1 MVDSGL
7 YWVLLY
13 TKPRAESWAE
23 LNLRRQGF
31 PTLLPRVNAR
41 GAYVPLFPRYL
52 FVACREDQRIEPLR
66 NTRGVH
72 SIVYCGD
79 RPARVPHE
87 VILEVRQRMNA
98 HGVVTVESPAPIDP
112 LFARAERER
121 VRTLIKLAQ
130 AGFRVVA

>member
-23 LNLRRQGF
+23 INLRRQGF
-31 PTLLPRVNAR
+31 YTLLPRVSSR
-41 GAYVPLFPRYL
+41 GSFVPLFSRYL
-52 FVACREDQRIEPLR
+52 FAACREDQRIQPLR
-66 NTRGVH
+66 STRGVQ

-79 RPARVPHE
+79 RPARVPLE
-87 VILEVRQRMNA
+87 VISELRQRMDA
-98 HGVVTVESPAPIDP
+98 HGVVTVDSPPFVDP

-121 VRTLIKLAQ
+121 VRTLVKLAQ